1 MSQLQSNITL
11 PIPESINGFI
21 TDASVT
27 DIVASIENNL
37 DIFGDA
43 IGNLYGQGDYQYSL
57 PKLINSLSQSIGSE
71 IHDPA
76 IPFGQQ
82 IQNATE
88 SFVLNGSKEAVLS
101 LNYVNLVSLE
111 GFDSGNTSVG
121 TYTVT
126 SDPTTMTDF
135 EVFIVDR
142 LLFFKNPPF
151 AFTIEYEGVFPSTVY
166 GIQGYK
172 PNIIPNPLSPSFQKP
187 VLTNSSGR
195 IRVSVGNAN
204 YIDIANSFNNT
215 YDVALDSYLSQF
227 IDGSGSTPCPKEY
240 ISAYLIGG
248 TVTKINAENIYIID
262 EKTFEIDTQDP
273 INISTSIII
282 ISISNTSIKQ
292 WIYYLVREL
301 HNHKHDGSDISSSLS
316 HGKLTGVIP
325 SSTNDDINYSKS
337 VIPNNEHVNYLH
349 REGYTEDPGSYNN
362 AMLGDLLIS
371 STDPDNLFN
380 NTNSDSNKIIFGEAN
395 GGGHSIYRDSDKES
409 LQFTS
414 ASNGIRISYEFNN
427 GNKKAI
433 AISNGATE
441 HYIGNDSI
449 SNSLVLASSSD
460 DILFAKYDSLNNE
473 YDMQNIIFNK
483 ATCSTVLF
491 EDIEVS
497 KDTNSLVFTSLNPLA
512 NIKTAMPFLIVD
524 SNKDSGITFVDLL
537 NNKYANIF
545 AAAND
550 GTKATLLDNK
560 LVVKSKGDVFFL
572 KDTTAISN
580 VITHDKAKI
589 YAGDSLFYTVGTT
602 KSTDTIKNGISFGED
617 HWIYMTSQGVNP
629 GNILV
634 IEANNKVIFAKPN
647 IAIEVDTPTYT
658 DIHANDIVSHGK
670 IIGDITTESGIIDSL
685 TVNNALVCTNNSTA
699 TFNGEVFFNESI
711 TFNDDVGI
719 NVLNVTTT
727 GNFNGQLNANSAD
740 IQYLTGSV
748 SNNLRGQILFTAHA
762 TNPSSFVCN
771 VPSEFN
777 EQTNFKGL
785 TEFSNSA
792 EFTSNLAVSGSTT
805 LGQASISTATIATAN
820 IATATIG
827 VLNVSTNVNTTASI
841 VCQDIRANGNIE
853 CYGLAKFGLGGS
865 NTEFSSNIILGNSV
879 KITGN
884 NTEIS
889 GIKTPVYIYDYDSPS
904 SLIPNENKGEVVTIE
919 YLVNTV
925 KSIVR
930 ISLLETLY
938 PVGSIY
944 MNASNQA
951 NPGIPTGP
959 FGSSHFG
966 RWEKYAEGRVI
977 LGAGYM
983 TDMNGEYKTF
993 IPGATGGEYSHRLDV
1008 TELPPHSH
1016 EYTSLPGNNNRGS
1029 GAGSVASNARQPAQT
1044 GQTGGNQPHNNIQP
1058 YVAASIWIRTA

>member
-166 GIQGYK
+166 GMQGYK

-524 SNKDSGITFVDLL
+524 SNKDSGVTFVDLL

-647 IAIEVDTPTYT
+647 IAIEVDAPTYT

-670 IIGDITTESGIIDSL
+670 IIGDITTENGIIDSL

-740 IQYLTGSV
+740 IQNLTGSV
-748 SNNLRGQILFTAHA
+748 STSLRGQIEFSPHT

-771 VPSEFN
+771 VPSTFN
-777 EQTNFKGL
+777 QAT
-785 TEFSNSA
+785 T
-792 EFTSNLAVSGSTT
+792 FTGTPTFNTPINIDSSTITT
-805 LGQASISTATIATAN
+805 L
-820 IATATIG
+820 
-827 VLNVSTNVNTTASI
+827 VSTNLTSAVATITSASI
-841 VCQDIRANGNIE
+841 GTLTITNVLNTVGINTPTLDTDNDGIVVNGRIQQI
-853 CYGLAKFGLGGS
+853 G
-865 NTEFSSNIILGNSV
+865 
-879 KITGN
+879 
-884 NTEIS
+884 
-889 GIKTPVYIYDYDSPS
+889 S
-904 SLIPNENKGEVVTIE
+904 SLPNIMQAKLNIAGGIDITATGQSIKMNNGFIENMEMKPVPADKDVA
-919 YLVNTV
+919 NV
-925 KSIVR
+925 KFVR
-930 ISLLETLY
+930 DEIAATSLSALLEATY
-938 PVGSIY
+938 PVGTVY
-944 MNASNQA
+944 TNTVNPD
-951 NPGIPTGP
+951 NPGTSSGP
-959 FGSSHFG
+959 FGVNYFG
-966 RWEKYAEGRVI
+966 SWSAYAPGRVI
-977 LGAGYM
+977 VGHGTT
-983 TDMNGEYKTF
+983 TDARSETLTMANA
-993 IPGATGGEYSHRLDV
+993 ATGGEFKHV
-1008 TELPPHSH
+1008 TSIQEMPAHSH
-1016 EYTSLPGNNNRGS
+1016 TYTRLGPS
-1029 GAGSVASNARQPAQT
+1029 GASKNGGFHAVYQTASTVATSVVGGDGVTVGSVT
-1044 GQTGGNQPHNNIQP
+1044 PHNNMQP
-1058 YVAASIWIRTA
+1058 YVVARMWVRTA